1 MIISLRSIGTVAAS
15 AVAAL
20 TAACATA
27 PPPMEQMAVARAA
40 VADADAAGAPS
51 YDAINI
57 KNAHD
62 KLDAATLALGA
73 HDYDRARR
81 YAEESEADANLAAT
95 RTRSAK
101 TQQAA
106 DEVRAS
112 LRALRAQISRS
123 GS

>member
-1 MIISLRSIGTVAAS
+1 MIISPRLIATAAAS
-15 AVAAL
+15 AVAVL

-27 PPPMEQMAVARAA
+27 PPPMEQLAVARAA
-40 VADADAAGAPS
+40 VADADAAGASS

-73 HDYDRARR
+73 HDYDRARLF
-81 YAEESEADANLAAT
+81 AEDSEADANLAAT